1 VDPDRIGVWGLSY
14 GGFLTLQAVTIDP
27 TLWRC
32 AIDVAGVV
40 DWDKRGGGL
49 NMTGYTNIRLGNA
62 IENPEAYDASA
73 PWKHMEKLQRPL
85 MILHGTNDHNVTFHD
100 SLRLIDVLSKLGKD
114 YEAEIFPGE
123 IHFFRREHTLRDAW
137 KKAEEFFDKNLKS
150 GPVLASK

>member
-1 VDPDRIGVWGLSY
+1 
-14 GGFLTLQAVTIDP
+14 
-27 TLWRC
+27 
-32 AIDVAGVV
+32 
-40 DWDKRGGGL
+40 
-49 NMTGYTNIRLGNA
+49 
-62 IENPEAYDASA
+62 
-73 PWKHMEKLQRPL
+73 